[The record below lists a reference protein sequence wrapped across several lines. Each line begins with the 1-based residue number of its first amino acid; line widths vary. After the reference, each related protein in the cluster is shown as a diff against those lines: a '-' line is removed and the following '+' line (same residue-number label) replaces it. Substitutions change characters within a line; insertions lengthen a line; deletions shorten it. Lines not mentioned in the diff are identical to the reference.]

1 MDCNMSLKLRFWAW
15 VGVLAVAFAVRWIAA
30 REAYPVPGDGGHFVQ
45 WGVALAHGHAKLST
59 YWSQGM
65 VLAAAGAERLGMD
78 PKRTLQGISF
88 VAGMLVVLLFGGITG
103 RVAKSAGWG
112 LAGGLWAA
120 TNLTMVKY
128 SIEGYSEM
136 AYMAFLM
143 GAVYVAVGGK
153 PGWKRDLAAGA
164 LLGLGGWFKGLD
176 AAVAACAFAL
186 WRWIWGGRKRWDW
199 RLAAVVPTVAFVV
212 LLPLCAYTYSET
224 GQFAPGAKGGSNFL
238 LGLDWKNSKV
248 VYAAKPAEPRTY
260 AEAFRALPGQVVGN
274 VHDMFRLANEQ
285 LFTRGVRLGTIW
297 FTLLGAVLLVSLGKR
312 GGHTVDCSRWMLPVS
327 LIGCQLALMA
337 LAFVHDRIFTPTLP
351 WVVLMGVLG
360 AKRWL
365 DWRGGGGRWS
375 VLIVFVMYCA
385 IFGTY
390 SLHAS
395 RTESVWWRY
404 DRVKKA
410 AEFILSLGMDER
422 DVVMHYGPQLSIE
435 THRGNPLL
443 TVEVPFGSIDEVEKV
458 AAEKGVR
465 FAAISDT
472 WRGHWPI
479 AAVAG
484 GGAPPPI
491 GWSLRNTLVFDPDEE
506 TGAPEERIAIYEV
519 GTKGPI
525 LFPHQ

>member
-1 MDCNMSLKLRFWAW
+1 MSLKLRFWAW

-103 RVAKSAGWG
+103 RVAKSGEWG

-153 PGWKRDLAAGA
+153 PGGKRDLAAGV

-186 WRWIWGGRKRWDW
+186 WRWVWGGRWRWDW
-199 RLAAVVPTVAFVV
+199 RLAAVVPLVAFAV

-224 GQFAPGAKGGSNFL
+224 GQFAPGSKGGTNFL
-238 LGLDWKNSKV
+238 LGTAWKDSKV
-248 VYAAKPAEPRTY
+248 VYAATPAEMRTY
-260 AEAFRALPGQVVGN
+260 AEAIRALPRQVIGN
-274 VHDMFRLANEQ
+274 VHDMFRLSNEQ
-285 LFTRGVRLGTIW
+285 LFIRGLRLGTIW
-297 FTLLGAVLLVSLGKR
+297 FALLVLGLVIPLLR
-312 GGHTVDCSRWMLPVS
+312 RDGNEGGRMNYLLPVC
-327 LIGCQLALMA
+327 LMVFQLAMLS
-337 LAFVHDRIFTPTLP
+337 LAFVHERIIVPTLP
-351 WVVLMGVLG
+351 WLALLGLLGIRECLNGRTTIVRQWGVIG
-360 AKRWL
+360 
-365 DWRGGGGRWS
+365 
-375 VLIVFVMYCA
+375 VFGVYCA
-385 IFGTY
+385 VLAVYSAKAFQTEFG
-390 SLHAS
+390 
-395 RTESVWWRY
+395 WWRY
-404 DRVKKA
+404 ERVQRV
-410 AEFILSLGMDER
+410 AEELLALGMNET
-422 DVVMHYGPQLSIE
+422 DVVMHYGPQLAIE
-435 THRGNPLL
+435 THRENPLL
-443 TVEVPFGSIDEVEKV
+443 TEEVPYGSVEEVGRV
-458 AAEKGVR
+458 AREKGVR
-465 FAAISDT
+465 FVAISDS

-479 AAVAG
+479 ANIFKPEVAL
-484 GGAPPPI
+484 PEN
-491 GWSLRNTLVFDPDEE
+491 WVLCDELVFEEDE
-506 TGAPEERIAIYEV
+506 GAGKPKEQIGIFELV
-519 GTKGPI
+519 PNK
-525 LFPHQ
+525 